1 MEVGRYYLKSGHY
14 GAAVNRFRVVV
25 EDFQTT
31 SQTPEALHRLV
42 EAYLSLGLVDEA
54 QSAAAILGHNYQSS
68 EWYRASFALLKSKGY
83 SPKVSGTGWLSKV
96 YRQVVK
102 GEWL

>member
-1 MEVGRYYLKSGHY
+1 
-14 GAAVNRFRVVV
+14 
-25 EDFQTT
+25 
-31 SQTPEALHRLV
+31 
-42 EAYLSLGLVDEA
+42 VDEA